1 VRWIPS
7 ISALLSRAT
16 HELDELEGPHLGGP
30 HLDAPDDDL
39 PAPLAID
46 SSGWLVGDGVERIP
60 TTRAGYRWR
69 TRSQHPGG
77 ILWHWTATS
86 HGTGRAM
93 ARRIASGS
101 GSSVHV
107 WIEGDGT
114 LIQSAPFSRGTGHAG
129 GPTSARLA
137 ERDGVVQLDQSG
149 SHSAN
154 SYLLGVELVC
164 VGEVR
169 AVGGKWLGWPFGRGP
184 DRSPAVP
191 PDQVATAEDAAG
203 RRRSYQNYT
212 PAQRLAAERLVRAC
226 HARYGWAAPQPYSW
240 GHCVV
245 DPSRKTDPG
254 PLWLARYLP
263 AMLERVLGGAEK

>member
-1 VRWIPS
+1 
-7 ISALLSRAT
+7 
-16 HELDELEGPHLGGP
+16 
-30 HLDAPDDDL
+30 
-39 PAPLAID
+39 
-46 SSGWLVGDGVERIP
+46 
-60 TTRAGYRWR
+60 
-69 TRSQHPGG
+69 
-77 ILWHWTATS
+77 
-86 HGTGRAM
+86 
-93 ARRIASGS
+93 
-101 GSSVHV
+101 
-107 WIEGDGT
+107 
-114 LIQSAPFSRGTGHAG
+114 
-129 GPTSARLA
+129 
-137 ERDGVVQLDQSG
+137 VQLDQSG